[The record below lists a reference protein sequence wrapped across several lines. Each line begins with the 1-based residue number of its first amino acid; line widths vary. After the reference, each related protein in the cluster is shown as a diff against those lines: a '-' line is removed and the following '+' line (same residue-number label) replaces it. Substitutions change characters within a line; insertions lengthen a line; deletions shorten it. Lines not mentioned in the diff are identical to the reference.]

1 MKILHTVESYY
12 PEIGGMPEVV
22 KQLSERLVLLGHD
35 VTVAARKTPGRQS
48 TLINGVKIKEF
59 DLNGNL
65 VEGIQGDQKA
75 YADFL
80 LQGNYDV
87 ITNFAAQQWATD
99 IALPI
104 LPRLIAKKVFVPTGF
119 SGLFWSNY
127 QSYYEQMKHWMK
139 AYDLNIFLSN
149 DYRDI
154 HFARKNGITSNCV
167 IPNGAGADE
176 FLPKSHINIRQ
187 KLGIPQDAFFILHVG
202 TYTGIKGHAE
212 AIRIYLKSKIKNG
225 VMVFIGFKHEDFIRY
240 TRFNKRFFLWKLM
253 HFFPQKKYIITL
265 LNREETVAAYKAAD
279 LFLFPSKMECSPIVL
294 FESMAS
300 ETAFLSTD
308 VGNAR
313 EITEWSHG
321 GEILPTF
328 IDEQGFSCAQINA
341 SAERLNDLY
350 RDASRRKELAH
361 RGFQAWQQRFSWE
374 VIAKRYEE
382 EYLNLIRTAK

>member
-35 VTVAARKTPGRQS
+35 VTVAARKSADRQS
-48 TLINGVKIKEF
+48 ALINGVKIREF
-59 DLNGNL
+59 ELNGNL
-65 VEGIQGDQKA
+65 VEGIQGNQQA
-75 YADFL
+75 YVDFL
-80 LQGNYDV
+80 LQGDYDI

-104 LPRLIAKKVFVPTGF
+104 LPQLKAKKVFVPTGF
-119 SGLFWSNY
+119 SGLFWKDY
-127 QSYYEQMKHWMK
+127 KGYYEQMKTWMK

-154 HFARKNGITSNCV
+154 NFARENGITKNCV

-176 FLPKSHINIRQ
+176 FLPASKMDIRK
-187 KLGIPQDAFFILHVG
+187 KLGIPEHAFFILHVG

-225 VMVFIGFKHEDFIRY
+225 VMVFIGFQHEDFIRY
-240 TRFNKRFFLWKLM
+240 TKFNKRFFLWKLLN
-253 HFFPQKKYIITL
+253 FFPQKKYIITL

-279 LFLFPSKMECSPIVL
+279 LFLFPSKIECSPIVL
-294 FESMAS
+294 FEAMAS

-308 VGNAR
+308 VGNAK

-328 IDEQGFSCAQINA
+328 IDEEGFSCAEITGSAKQLNA
-341 SAERLNDLY
+341 LY
-350 RDASRRKELAH
+350 DQTPKRKQLAKQ
-361 RGFQAWQQRFSWE
+361 GFQAWQEKFSWE
-374 VIAKRYEE
+374 VITRRYEE
-382 EYLNLIRTAK
+382 VYLNLIRSIK